1 MWLLSECLA
10 INIFRNSDQ
19 KSIETFQKSDRKSIE
34 TSRNSDQNLFSVQK
48 CSPAY
53 THEAVCPVGIATVV
67 DEGGVS
73 VSGFIEGPF

>member
-1 MWLLSECLA
+1 M
-10 INIFRNSDQ
+10 
-19 KSIETFQKSDRKSIE
+19 
-34 TSRNSDQNLFSVQK
+34 QK

-73 VSGFIEGPF
+73 VSSFVERAF